1 MTSQFY
7 CGDLG
12 LIPGWG
18 TKITLAV
25 QCNKKK
31 KNKKKKSVLLKDMDT
46 LWLWKEI
53 LFRQETLSTVR
64 NLGLPST
71 SAFSLLE
78 TSASPLT
85 EVTKLHSPDRYAPPL

>member
-31 KNKKKKSVLLKDMDT
+31 KQTKKIRLAKGYGHTLALERDSV
-46 LWLWKEI
+46 
-53 LFRQETLSTVR
+53 
-64 NLGLPST
+64 
-71 SAFSLLE
+71 
-78 TSASPLT
+78 
-85 EVTKLHSPDRYAPPL
+85 